1 MPSGLSVASR
11 RVQSSRPIAH
21 YLDDVEAPAEG
32 PCDRCGADL
41 AGRRYAR
48 RGAPWESRD
57 ATAWCE
63 PCAGELIARDG
74 VLVPAES
81 TRLAAHALGAREWAA
96 RYAADASRVRVA
108 PRESHAVALAGWRRE
123 LLASALVSPLDFTR
137 AGWGRVVA
145 GSWPLPPVWWTEPL
159 EPLDQVQLR
168 ARRMELAAA
177 FGVELAAVEVRP

>member
-1 MPSGLSVASR
+1 MQSGLSVASR
-11 RVQSSRPIAH
+11 AVQSSRHFAH

-48 RGAPWESRD
+48 RAAPWESRD

-63 PCAGELIARDG
+63 PCAGELLARDG

-108 PRESHAVALAGWRRE
+108 SRDPLGVALAAWRRE
-123 LLASALVSPLDFTR
+123 LLASVLVSPDLSR
-137 AGWGRVVA
+137 AGRIIAGR
-145 GSWPLPPVWWTEPL
+145 WPLPPVWWTEPL